1 MPSCPSTCRR
11 RGSVARRHKAPCM
24 MPDSNDGDRT
34 GKRSLQD
41 RRSTSELIEAA
52 LVEADRQEDPPGS
65 YLAIA
70 VLHARGTRD
79 VLDAA
84 ALASCRSPD
93 PKRRALSAEILGQLG
108 SPERTFRK

>member
-1 MPSCPSTCRR
+1 
-11 RGSVARRHKAPCM
+11 

-70 VLHARGTRD
+70 RAARAGN
-79 VLDAA
+79 
-84 ALASCRSPD
+84 P
-93 PKRRALSAEILGQLG
+93 
-108 SPERTFRK
+108 